1 MNKAILYTDNAINE
15 YPILKDFYYSSQTL
29 TTLIRYGV
37 IKGILRK
44 KSGAIIDR
52 ESLHCFICY
61 LIVQHNL
68 QENPKYMDILNN
80 KKK

>member
-1 MNKAILYTDNAINE
+1 MNKAILYTDDAINE
-15 YPILKDFYYSSQTL
+15 YKILKDFQYTSQTL

-52 ESLHCFICY
+52 KSLERFISF
-61 LIVQHNL
+61 LIIQHNF
-68 QENPKYMDILNN
+68 ENNTEYTKILFSD
-80 KKK
+80 

>member
-1 MNKAILYTDNAINE
+1 MNKAILYTDDAINE

-52 ESLHCFICY
+52 ESLKNFVEF
-61 LIVQHNL
+61 LKKQ
-68 QENPKYMDILNN
+68 NN
-80 KKK
+80 IAG